1 MSKRTD
7 LAVELIEEGAE
18 QIKGVRKKVH
28 HKNAST
34 ATEVI
39 IEDNAAASKIGKP
52 IGRYITIETTRVSGD
67 PSEFNE
73 QVEDIAEEII
83 RVSDCG
89 GKSVLVV
96 GLGNDRITPDSL
108 GPKVVSQVLV
118 TRHLA
123 AENVPKAIRDAVSV
137 ASVSAIAPGVLGQTG
152 IEAAETIEA
161 IARFIRPERIFVVDA
176 LACSDI
182 SRLGSTIQLTDTGI
196 SPGSGVQNR
205 RKELSEESLGVPVTA
220 IGVPTVI
227 DMHTIA
233 ENLTGCSVQAGTA
246 MTINHLPNM
255 MVTPRDVD
263 KLVER
268 MSKLIAFGINKAT
281 QPYLTIED
289 ITSLS

>member
-1 MSKRTD
+1 MSRRTD
-7 LAVELIEEGAE
+7 LAVELIEDNTE

-28 HKNAST
+28 HKIAST

-39 IEDNAAASKIGKP
+39 IEDGAAAAKIGKP
-52 IGRYITIETTRVSGD
+52 VGRYITIETTRVSGD

-73 QVEDIAEEII
+73 QVADIAEEIL
-83 RVSDCG
+83 RVCDCTD
-89 GKSVLVV
+89 KSVLVV
-96 GLGNDRITPDSL
+96 GLGNDKITPDAL

-123 AENVPKAIRDAVSV
+123 EENVPKAIREAINIT
-137 ASVSAIAPGVLGQTG
+137 SVSAIAPGVLGQTG

-161 IARFIRPERIFVVDA
+161 IVKFTKPDCVFVIDA

-182 SRLGSTIQLTDTGI
+182 SRLGSTIQMTDSGI

-205 RKELSEESLGVPVTA
+205 RKELSKETLGVPVTA
-220 IGVPTVI
+220 IGVPTVM

-233 ENLTGCSVQAGTA
+233 ENLTGQTIGNQA
-246 MTINHLPNM
+246 INHLPNM

-263 KLVER
+263 KLIER
-268 MSKLIAFGINKAT
+268 MSRLIAYGINKAT

>member
-7 LAVELIEEGAE
+7 LAVELIEDNAE

-28 HKNAST
+28 HKIAST

-39 IEDNAAASKIGKP
+39 IEDGAAAAKIGKP
-52 IGRYITIETTRVSGD
+52 VGRYITIETTRVSGD

-73 QVEDIAEEII
+73 QVADIAEEIL
-83 RVSDCG
+83 RVCDCTD
-89 GKSVLVV
+89 KSVLVV
-96 GLGNDRITPDSL
+96 GLGNDKITPDSL

-123 AENVPKAIRDAVSV
+123 EENVPKAIREAINIT
-137 ASVSAIAPGVLGQTG
+137 SVSAIAPGVLGQTG

-161 IARFIRPERIFVVDA
+161 LVKFTKPDCVFVIDA

-182 SRLGSTIQLTDTGI
+182 SRLGSTIQMTDSGI

-205 RKELSEESLGVPVTA
+205 RKELSKETLGVPVTA
-220 IGVPTVI
+220 IGVPTVM

-233 ENLTGCSVQAGTA
+233 ENLTGQTVGNHA
-246 MTINHLPNM
+246 INHLPNM

-263 KLVER
+263 KLIER
-268 MSKLIAFGINKAT
+268 MSRLIAYGINKAT

-289 ITSLS
+289 ITSLT

>member
-7 LAVELIEEGAE
+7 LAVELIDEGAE

-28 HKNAST
+28 HKIAST

-39 IEDNAAASKIGKP
+39 IEDQTASVKIGKP
-52 IGRYITIETTRVSGD
+52 IGRYITIETTRLSGD

-73 QVEDIAEEII
+73 QVADIAEEII
-83 RVSDCG
+83 RLSDCS

-123 AENVPKAIRDAVSV
+123 AENVPKTIRDAVNIT
-137 ASVSAIAPGVLGQTG
+137 SVSAIAPGVLGQTG
-152 IEAAETIEA
+152 VEAAETIEA
-161 IARFIRPERIFVVDA
+161 IAQFIRPECIFVVDA

-182 SRLGSTIQLTDTGI
+182 SRLGSTIQLTDSGI

-205 RKELSEESLGVPVTA
+205 RKELSKETLGVPVTA

-233 ENLTGCSVQAGTA
+233 ENLTGNTNLQAS
-246 MTINHLPNM
+246 INHLPNM

-263 KLVER
+263 KLIER
-268 MSKLIAFGINKAT
+268 MSRLIAFGINKAT

-289 ITSLS
+289 IVSLS

>member
-7 LAVELIEEGAE
+7 LAVELIEDNAD

-28 HKNAST
+28 HKIAST

-39 IEDNAAASKIGKP
+39 IEDGAAAAKIGKP
-52 IGRYITIETTRVSGD
+52 VGRYITIETTRVSGD

-73 QVEDIAEEII
+73 QVADIAEEIL
-83 RVSDCG
+83 RVCG
-89 GKSVLVV
+89 VCDYIDKSVLVV
-96 GLGNDRITPDSL
+96 GLGNDKITPDSL

-123 AENVPKAIRDAVSV
+123 EENVPKAIREAINIT
-137 ASVSAIAPGVLGQTG
+137 SVSAIAPGVLGQTG

-161 IARFIRPERIFVVDA
+161 LVKFTKPDCVFVIDA

-182 SRLGSTIQLTDTGI
+182 SRLGSTIQMTDSGI

-205 RKELSEESLGVPVTA
+205 RKELSKETLGVPVMA
-220 IGVPTVI
+220 IGVPTVM

-233 ENLTGCSVQAGTA
+233 ENLTGLSVGSHA
-246 MTINHLPNM
+246 INHLPNM

-263 KLVER
+263 KLIER
-268 MSKLIAFGINKAT
+268 MSRLIAYGINKAT

-289 ITSLS
+289 ITSLT

>member
-7 LAVELIEEGAE
+7 LAVEMIEDGMEK
-18 QIKGVRKKVH
+18 IKGIRKKVY
-28 HKNAST
+28 HKSAST

-39 IEDNAAASKIGKP
+39 IEDEIAGAKIGKP
-52 IGRYITIETTRVSGD
+52 VGRYITIETTRLSGD
-67 PSEFNE
+67 PSDFNE
-73 QVEDIAEEII
+73 QVTDISEEIVRI
-83 RVSDCG
+83 SGCG

-108 GPKVVSQVLV
+108 GPNVVSQVLV
-118 TRHLA
+118 TRHLS
-123 AENVPKAIRDAVSV
+123 EEVSTKAIRDIIKIS
-137 ASVSAIAPGVLGQTG
+137 SVSAIAPGVLGQTG

-161 IARFIRPERIFVVDA
+161 IAKFIHPECIFVVDA

-205 RKELSEESLGVPVTA
+205 RKELSKDTLGIPVTA
-220 IGVPTVI
+220 IGVPTVM

-233 ENLTGCSVQAGTA
+233 ENLTGSPVQSSA
-246 MTINHLPNM
+246 IHHLPNM

-263 KLVER
+263 KLIER

-281 QPYLTIED
+281 QPSLTIED